1 MKKTLLFTLGLLAA
15 STTAWA
21 DVVDFLSTSGF
32 KAYKIQAR
40 RGPNAAGTGYDDNS
54 GKGFMLTNKD
64 SESDLKAY
72 ANWYHGKKFY
82 NETYSATN
90 LHHNFLLIKADYG
103 TFIYSLGKNA
113 YLATG
118 NDNSVSF
125 ATTPTTAT
133 INTSGNDATY
143 KYYITTSNNRQ
154 VNFNTWGGDTGVSGN
169 GTAKDEGSLFTF
181 VENTQYTVDEATI
194 TTIKEA
200 IETYTKEYYL
210 SEVEGIKSHLDE
222 VGYPTQADYET
233 LETAL
238 NTATTKDAAATA
250 LQNFY
255 NSVKYPEDGKAYYI
269 EGVNRGGTRTGYV
282 YFNGTQLKFATKLAT
297 TMPDEAIYYCH
308 KLGDRKYMFT
318 TKDGKYL
325 MYANDN
331 DGESK
336 GMEDAYDAN
345 KNTLTLQPMSYNA
358 SSPYNCNNDVL
369 TVNKNTVGLFLIRGK
384 RAYAK
389 KTEVANKDFY
399 LMAGFHSGN
408 FHAQESTSVYYTT
421 NEQTSAF
428 KFVEV
433 PQPQNN
439 AIKTTAVKLSDA
451 ADAETYNLA
460 TYSSPFATTL
470 PNDMKAY
477 TVKNENGT
485 YNLSRLNLTDQVLP
499 ANTGVI
505 LLAANE
511 ATTTT
516 FTPVPATTAPE
527 APTDNKLQAT
537 SGAAVTVDAATNAY
551 IFTAK
556 DDKVAFFGLLSSDPD
571 KRKINAFK
579 AYLTVGSNAAP
590 RLSLNFGDDNVTTG
604 INTITNGEQKADIIY
619 DLSGRRVMNVQR
631 AGVYIVNGQKRLIK

>member
-21 DVVDFLSTSGF
+21 DAVDFLSTSGF

-40 RGPNAAGTGYDDNS
+40 RGPNAAGTAYDDNS
-54 GKGFMLTNKD
+54 GKGFMLTNET

-72 ANWYHGKKFY
+72 ANWYQGKKFF
-82 NETYSATN
+82 NETYRANN

-118 NDNSVSF
+118 DDSSVSF

-154 VNFNTWGGDTGVSGN
+154 VNFNDYGRETGGSGY
-169 GTAKDEGSLFTF
+169 GTSKDAGSLFTF
-181 VENTQYTVDEATI
+181 VENTEYPVDEATI
-194 TTIKEA
+194 TTIKKA

-210 SEVEGIKSHLDE
+210 NDVEGIKSHLGE
-222 VGYPTQADYET
+222 VGYPTQADYDA
-233 LETAL
+233 LKTAL
-238 NTATTKDAAATA
+238 NTATTKDAATTA
-250 LQNFY
+250 WQNFY

-269 EGVNRGGTRTGYV
+269 EGVSRGGTRTGYV
-282 YFNGTQLKFATKLAT
+282 YYNGTQLKFATELAT
-297 TMPDEAIYYCH
+297 PMPDEAIYYCH

-325 MYANDN
+325 MYATDSN
-331 DGESK
+331 GERK

-358 SSPYNCNNDVL
+358 SSPYTCNNDVL

-384 RAYAK
+384 RAYNAQW
-389 KTEVANKDFY
+389 ANYDFY
-399 LMAGFHSGN
+399 LMAGFHSGD
-408 FHAQESTSVYYTT
+408 FHASGNTSVYYTT
-421 NEQTSAF
+421 NAQTSAF

-439 AIKTTAVKLSDA
+439 TITTRAVRLSDA

-505 LLAANE
+505 LASNE
-511 ATTTT
+511 ANT
-516 FTPVPATTAPE
+516 FIPVPATTAPE
-527 APTDNKLQAT
+527 APTDNQLQAT

-551 IFTAK
+551 IFTKNK
-556 DDKVAFFGLLSSDPD
+556 DNVAFFGLLSSDTS
-571 KRKINAFK
+571 KRKIEAFK

-631 AGVYIVNGQKRLIK
+631 AGIYIVNGQKRLIK

>member
-32 KAYKIQAR
+32 KVYKIQAR
-40 RGPNAAGTGYDDNS
+40 RGPNAAGTAYGDNS
-54 GKGFMLTNKD
+54 GKGFMLTNKN

-72 ANWYHGKKFY
+72 ANWYQGTTFF

-118 NDNSVSF
+118 DDSSVSF

-154 VNFNTWGGDTGVSGN
+154 VNFNTYGGDTGVSGQ
-169 GTAKDEGSLFTF
+169 GTAKDAGSLFTF

-200 IETYTKEYYL
+200 IKTYTKEYYL
-210 SEVEGIKSHLDE
+210 SDVEGIKSHLGE
-222 VGYPTQADYET
+222 VGYPTQADYDA

-238 NTATTKDAAATA
+238 KTATTKDAAATA

-269 EGVNRGGTRTGYV
+269 EGVSRGGTRTGYV
-282 YFNGTQLKFATKLAT
+282 YFNGTQLKFATELAT
-297 TMPDEAIYYCH
+297 PMPDEAIYYCH

-325 MYANDN
+325 MYATDSN
-331 DGESK
+331 GENK

-345 KNTLTLQPMSYNA
+345 KNTLTLQPMSYDATRN
-358 SSPYNCNNDVL
+358 SYTCNNDLL

-384 RAYAK
+384 RAYNTAW
-389 KTEVANKDFY
+389 ANYDFY

-408 FHAQESTSVYYTT
+408 FHASSNNTVYYTT

-428 KFVEV
+428 KFVEA
-433 PQPQNN
+433 PQNN
-439 AIKTTAVKLSDA
+439 AITTTAVKLSDA

-485 YNLSRLNLTDQVLP
+485 YYLSRLNLTDQVLP

-505 LLAANE
+505 LAANK
-511 ATTTT
+511 ATTTP

-527 APTDNKLQAT
+527 APTDNQLQAT
-537 SGAAVTVDAATNAY
+537 SGAAVTIDAATNAY

-556 DDKVAFFGLLSSDPD
+556 DKVAFFGLLSSETN
-571 KRKINAFK
+571 KRRIKAFK
-579 AYLTVGSNAAP
+579 AYLTVESNAAP

-631 AGVYIVNGQKRLIK
+631 AGIYIVNGQKRLIK

>member
-1 MKKTLLFTLGLLAA
+1 MKKILLFTLGLLAA

-40 RGPNAAGTGYDDNS
+40 RGPNAAGTAYSDNS
-54 GKGFMLTNKD
+54 GKGFMLTNKN

-72 ANWYHGKKFY
+72 ANWYQGTTFL
-82 NETYSATN
+82 NETYNTTN

-118 NDNSVSF
+118 DNSSISF

-133 INTSGNDATY
+133 INTWGNDATY
-143 KYYITTSNNRQ
+143 KYYITTSNGRQ
-154 VNFNTWGGDTGVSGN
+154 VNFNTWGGNTGVSGQ
-169 GTAKDEGSLFTF
+169 GTSKDEGSLFTF
-181 VENTQYTVDEATI
+181 VENTEYTVDEATI
-194 TTIKEA
+194 TTIKQA

-210 SEVEGIKSHLDE
+210 SDVEGIKSHLGE
-222 VGYPTQADYET
+222 VGYPSQADYDA
-233 LETAL
+233 LVTAL
-238 NTATTKDAAATA
+238 NTATTKEAATTA
-250 LQNFY
+250 WQNFY

-282 YFNGTQLKFATKLAT
+282 YYNGTQLKFATQLAT
-297 TMPDEAIYYCH
+297 PMPEEAIYYCH

-325 MYANDN
+325 MYAADT
-331 DGESK
+331 DSERK
-336 GMEDAYDAN
+336 GMEDTYDAN

-358 SSPYNCNNDVL
+358 SNSYTTNNDVL

-384 RAYAK
+384 RAYNSAWA
-389 KTEVANKDFY
+389 TYDFY
-399 LMAGFHSGN
+399 LMASFDTGKFHN
-408 FHAQESTSVYYTT
+408 QENTTVYYTA
-421 NEQTSAF
+421 NAQTSAF
-428 KFVEV
+428 KFVEA
-433 PQPQNN
+433 PQKNT
-439 AIKTTAVKLSDA
+439 ITTRAVKLSDA

-477 TVKNENGT
+477 TVKNENGN
-485 YNLSRLNLTDQVLP
+485 YYLSRLNLTDQVLP

-505 LLAANE
+505 LAANE
-511 ATTTT
+511 ANT

-527 APTDNKLQAT
+527 APTDNQLQAT

-551 IFTAK
+551 IFTKNK
-556 DDKVAFFGLLSSDPD
+556 DNVAFFGLLSSDTS
-571 KRKINAFK
+571 KRKIEAFK

-619 DLSGRRVMNVQR
+619 DLSGRRVMNIQR
-631 AGVYIVNGQKRLIK
+631 AGIYIVNGQKRLIK

>member
-21 DVVDFLSTSGF
+21 DAVDFLSPSGF

-54 GKGFMLTNKD
+54 GKGFMLTNENN
-64 SESDLKAY
+64 ESDLKAY
-72 ANWYHGKKFY
+72 ANWYRGKTFY
-82 NETYSATN
+82 NVTYNATN

-118 NDNSVSF
+118 DDSSVSF

-154 VNFNTWGGDTGVSGN
+154 VNFNDYGRETGVSGY
-169 GTAKDEGSLFTF
+169 GTSKDAGSLFTF
-181 VENTQYTVDEATI
+181 VENTEYTVDEATI
-194 TTIKEA
+194 TTIKKA

-210 SEVEGIKSHLDE
+210 NDVEGIKSHLGE
-222 VGYPTQADYET
+222 VGYPTQADYDA
-233 LETAL
+233 LKTAL
-238 NTATTKDAAATA
+238 NTATTKDAATTA
-250 LQNFY
+250 WQNFY

-282 YFNGTQLKFATKLAT
+282 YYNGTQLKFATELAT
-297 TMPDEAIYYCH
+297 PMPDEAIYYCH

-325 MYANDN
+325 MYATDSN
-331 DGESK
+331 GERK

-358 SSPYNCNNDVL
+358 SSPYTCNNDVL

-384 RAYAK
+384 RAYNAQW
-389 KTEVANKDFY
+389 ANYDFY
-399 LMAGFHSGN
+399 LMAGFHSGD
-408 FHAQESTSVYYTT
+408 FHASGNTSVYYTT
-421 NEQTSAF
+421 NAQTSAF

-439 AIKTTAVKLSDA
+439 TITTRAVRLSDA

-477 TVKNENGT
+477 TVKNENGN
-485 YNLSRLNLTDQVLP
+485 YYLSRLNLTDQVLP

-505 LLAANE
+505 LAANE
-511 ATTTT
+511 ANT

-527 APTDNKLQAT
+527 APTDNQLQAT

-556 DDKVAFFGLLSSDPD
+556 DNVAFFGLLSNNPNMRSI
-571 KRKINAFK
+571 KAFK

-619 DLSGRRVMNVQR
+619 DLSGRRVMNIQR
-631 AGVYIVNGQKRLIK
+631 AGIYIVNGQKRLIK

>member
-21 DVVDFLSTSGF
+21 DAVDFLSTSGF

-40 RGPNAAGTGYDDNS
+40 RGPNAAGTAYDDNS
-54 GKGFMLTNKD
+54 GKGFMLTNET

-72 ANWYHGKKFY
+72 ANWYQGKKFF
-82 NETYSATN
+82 NETYRANN

-118 NDNSVSF
+118 DDSSVSF

-154 VNFNTWGGDTGVSGN
+154 VNFNDYGRETGVSGY
-169 GTAKDEGSLFTF
+169 GTSKDAGSLFTF
-181 VENTQYTVDEATI
+181 VENTEYTVDEATI
-194 TTIKEA
+194 TTIKKA

-210 SEVEGIKSHLDE
+210 NDVEGIKSHLGE
-222 VGYPTQADYET
+222 VGYPTQADYDA
-233 LETAL
+233 LKTAL
-238 NTATTKDAAATA
+238 NTATTKDAATTA
-250 LQNFY
+250 WQNFY

-269 EGVNRGGTRTGYV
+269 EGVSRGGTRTGYV
-282 YFNGTQLKFATKLAT
+282 YYNGTQLKFATELAT
-297 TMPDEAIYYCH
+297 PMPDEAIYYCH

-325 MYANDN
+325 MYATDSN
-331 DGESK
+331 GERK

-358 SSPYNCNNDVL
+358 SSPYTCNNDVL

-384 RAYAK
+384 RAYNAQW
-389 KTEVANKDFY
+389 ANYDFY
-399 LMAGFHSGN
+399 LMAGFHSGD
-408 FHAQESTSVYYTT
+408 FHASGNTSVYYTT
-421 NEQTSAF
+421 NAQTSAF

-439 AIKTTAVKLSDA
+439 TITTRAVRLSDA

-505 LLAANE
+505 LASNE
-511 ATTTT
+511 ANT
-516 FTPVPATTAPE
+516 FIPVPATTAPE
-527 APTDNKLQAT
+527 APTDNQLQAT

-556 DDKVAFFGLLSSDPD
+556 DNVAFFGLLSNNPS
-571 KRKINAFK
+571 KRKIEAFK

-619 DLSGRRVMNVQR
+619 DLSGRRVTNVQH
-631 AGVYIVNGQKRLIK
+631 AGIYIVNGQKRLIK

>member
-21 DVVDFLSTSGF
+21 DAVDFLSTSGF

-40 RGPNAAGTGYDDNS
+40 RSPNTAAGTGFDESS
-54 GKGFMLTNKD
+54 GKGFMLTNEN

-72 ANWYHGKKFY
+72 ANWYRGKTFY
-82 NETYSATN
+82 NVTYNATN

-118 NDNSVSF
+118 DNNSVSF

-169 GTAKDEGSLFTF
+169 GTDKDAGSLFTF
-181 VENTQYTVDEATI
+181 VENTEYTVDEATI
-194 TTIKEA
+194 TTIKKA

-210 SEVEGIKSHLDE
+210 NDVEGIKSHLGE
-222 VGYPTQADYET
+222 VGYPTQADYDA

-238 NTATTKDAAATA
+238 KTATTKDAAATA

-282 YFNGTQLKFATKLAT
+282 YFNGTQLKFAPQLAT
-297 TMPDEAIYYCH
+297 PMPDEAIYYCH

-325 MYANDN
+325 MYATDSN
-331 DGESK
+331 GESK

-358 SSPYNCNNDVL
+358 NSPYNCNNDVL

-384 RAYAK
+384 RAYN
-389 KTEVANKDFY
+389 TRWANYDFY
-399 LMAGFHSGN
+399 LMASFSSGN
-408 FHAQESTSVYYTT
+408 FHAQENTTVYYTT
-421 NEQTSAF
+421 DAQTSAF
-428 KFVEV
+428 KFVEA
-433 PQPQNN
+433 PQNN
-439 AIKTTAVKLSDA
+439 AITTTAVKLSDA

-485 YNLSRLNLTDQVLP
+485 YYLSRLNLTDQVLP

-505 LLAANE
+505 LAANK
-511 ATTTT
+511 ATTTP

-527 APTDNKLQAT
+527 APTDNQLQAT

-556 DDKVAFFGLLSSDPD
+556 DNVAFFGLLSSETN
-571 KRKINAFK
+571 KRRIKAFK

>member
-1 MKKTLLFTLGLLAA
+1 MKKILLFTLGLLAA

-54 GKGFMLTNKD
+54 GKGFMLTNENN
-64 SESDLKAY
+64 ESDLKAY
-72 ANWYHGKKFY
+72 ANWYRGKTFY
-82 NETYSATN
+82 NVTYNATN

-118 NDNSVSF
+118 DDSSVSF

-154 VNFNTWGGDTGVSGN
+154 VNFNTYGGDTGVSGQ
-169 GTAKDEGSLFTF
+169 GTAKDAGSLFTF

-200 IETYTKEYYL
+200 IKTYTKEYYL
-210 SEVEGIKSHLDE
+210 SDVEGIKSHLGE
-222 VGYPTQADYET
+222 VGYPTQADYDA

-238 NTATTKDAAATA
+238 KTATTKDAAATA

-269 EGVNRGGTRTGYV
+269 EGVSRGGTRTGYV
-282 YFNGTQLKFATKLAT
+282 YFNGTQLKFATELAT
-297 TMPDEAIYYCH
+297 PMPDEAIYYCH

-325 MYANDN
+325 MYATDSN
-331 DGESK
+331 GERK

-358 SSPYNCNNDVL
+358 TSNSYDCNNDVL

-384 RAYAK
+384 RAYN
-389 KTEVANKDFY
+389 TRWANYDFY
-399 LMAGFHSGN
+399 LMASFGTGKFHSSYN
-408 FHAQESTSVYYTT
+408 TTVYYTT
-421 NEQTSAF
+421 AAQTSAF
-428 KFVEV
+428 KFVEA
-433 PQPQNN
+433 PQNN
-439 AIKTTAVKLSDA
+439 TITTKAVRLSDA
-451 ADAETYNLA
+451 TDAETYNLA

-505 LLAANE
+505 LATNAAN
-511 ATTTT
+511 T

-527 APTDNKLQAT
+527 APTDNQLQAT

-551 IFTAK
+551 IFTKNK
-556 DDKVAFFGLLSSDPD
+556 DNVAFFGLLSSDTS
-571 KRKINAFK
+571 KRKIKAFK
-579 AYLTVGSNAAP
+579 AYLTVESNAAP

-631 AGVYIVNGQKRLIK
+631 AGIYIVNGQKRLIK

>member
-21 DVVDFLSTSGF
+21 DAVDFLSPSGF

-40 RGPNAAGTGYDDNS
+40 RGPNAAGTAYDNNS
-54 GKGFMLTNKD
+54 GKGFMLTNEN

-72 ANWYHGKKFY
+72 ANWYQGTTFF
-82 NETYSATN
+82 NETYKATN

-118 NDNSVSF
+118 EDHSVSF

-154 VNFNTWGGDTGVSGN
+154 VNFNDYGGSTGVSGF
-169 GTAKDEGSLFTF
+169 GTSKDNGSLFTF
-181 VENTQYTVDEATI
+181 VENTEYTVDEATI
-194 TTIKEA
+194 TTIKKA

-210 SEVEGIKSHLDE
+210 NDVEGIKSHLGE
-222 VGYPTQADYET
+222 VGYPTQADYDA
-233 LETAL
+233 LKTAL
-238 NTATTKDAAATA
+238 NTATTKDAATTA
-250 LQNFY
+250 WQNFY

-269 EGVNRGGTRTGYV
+269 EGVSRGGTRTGYV
-282 YFNGTQLKFATKLAT
+282 YYNGTQLKFATELAT
-297 TMPDEAIYYCH
+297 PMPDEAIYYCH

-325 MYANDN
+325 MYATDSN
-331 DGESK
+331 GERK

-358 SSPYNCNNDVL
+358 TRNSYDCNNDVL
-369 TVNKNTVGLFLIRGK
+369 IVNKNTVGLFLIRGK
-384 RAYAK
+384 RAYNAQW
-389 KTEVANKDFY
+389 ANYDFY
-399 LMAGFHSGN
+399 LMAGFHSGD
-408 FHAQESTSVYYTT
+408 FHASGNTSVYYTT
-421 NEQTSAF
+421 NAQTSAF

-485 YNLSRLNLTDQVLP
+485 YKLSRLNLTDQVLP

-505 LLAANE
+505 LASNE
-511 ATTTT
+511 ANT
-516 FTPVPATTAPE
+516 FIPVPATTAPE
-527 APTDNKLQAT
+527 APTDNQLQAT

-551 IFTAK
+551 IFTKNK
-556 DDKVAFFGLLSSDPD
+556 DNVAFFGLLSSNTSL
-571 KRKINAFK
+571 RKIEAFK
-579 AYLTVGSNAAP
+579 AYLTVESNAAP

-604 INTITNGEQKADIIY
+604 INTITNEEQKADIIY
-619 DLSGRRVMNVQR
+619 DLSGRRVTNVQR
-631 AGVYIVNGQKRLIK
+631 AGIYIVNGQKRLIK

>member
-1 MKKTLLFTLGLLAA
+1 MKKILLFTLGLLAA

-40 RGPNAAGTGYDDNS
+40 RGPNAAGTAYDNDS
-54 GKGFMLTNKD
+54 GKGFMLTNEE

-72 ANWYHGKKFY
+72 ANWYQGTKFFNKAY
-82 NETYSATN
+82 DKTN
-90 LHHNFLLIKADYG
+90 PHHNFLLIKADYG

-118 NDNSVSF
+118 EDHSVSF

-154 VNFNTWGGDTGVSGN
+154 VNFNDYGESTGTGVSGF
-169 GTAKDEGSLFTF
+169 GTSKDNGSLFTF
-181 VENTQYTVDEATI
+181 VENTQTVDEATI
-194 TTIKEA
+194 NTIKEA
-200 IETYTKEYYL
+200 IKTYTKEYYL
-210 SEVEGIKSHLDE
+210 SDVEGIKSHLGE
-222 VGYPTQADYET
+222 VGYPTQAAYDA

-282 YFNGTQLKFATKLAT
+282 YYNGTQLKFAKQLAT
-297 TMPDEAIYYCH
+297 PMPDEAIYYCH

-325 MYANDN
+325 MYATDSN
-331 DGESK
+331 GENK

-345 KNTLTLQPMSYNA
+345 KNTLTLQPMSYDATRN
-358 SSPYNCNNDVL
+358 SYTCNNDLL

-384 RAYAK
+384 RAYNSNW
-389 KTEVANKDFY
+389 ANYDFY
-399 LMAGFHSGN
+399 LMAGFHSGD
-408 FHAQESTSVYYTT
+408 FHASSSTSVYYTT
-421 NEQTSAF
+421 DAQTSAF

-439 AIKTTAVKLSDA
+439 AITTTAVKLSDA

-485 YNLSRLNLTDQVLP
+485 YYLSRLNLTDQVLP

-505 LLAANE
+505 LAANE
-511 ATTTT
+511 ANT

-527 APTDNKLQAT
+527 APTDNQLQAT

-551 IFTAK
+551 IFTKNK
-556 DDKVAFFGLLSSDPD
+556 DNVAFFGLLSSDTS
-571 KRKINAFK
+571 KRSIKAFK
-579 AYLTVGSNAAP
+579 AYLTVESNAAP

>member
-21 DVVDFLSTSGF
+21 DAVDFLSTSGF

-40 RGPNAAGTGYDDNS
+40 RGPNAAGTAYDDNS
-54 GKGFMLTNKD
+54 GKGFMLTNER

-72 ANWYHGKKFY
+72 ANWYQGTTFF

-118 NDNSVSF
+118 EDHSVSF
-125 ATTPTTAT
+125 ATTPTTTT
-133 INTSGNDATY
+133 INTSGNNATY

-154 VNFNTWGGDTGVSGN
+154 VNFNDYGESTGTGVSGF
-169 GTAKDEGSLFTF
+169 GTSKDNGSLFTF
-181 VENTQYTVDEATI
+181 VENTEYTVDEATI

-200 IETYTKEYYL
+200 IKTYTKEYYL
-210 SEVEGIKSHLDE
+210 NDANSIKNHLGE
-222 VGYPTQADYET
+222 VGYPTQAAYD
-233 LETAL
+233 AL
-238 NTATTKDAAATA
+238 DKALKTATTKDAAATA

-269 EGVNRGGTRTGYV
+269 EGVSRGGTRTGYV
-282 YFNGTQLKFATKLAT
+282 YFNGTQLKFATELAT
-297 TMPDEAIYYCH
+297 PMPDEAIYYCH

-325 MYANDN
+325 MYATDSN
-331 DGESK
+331 GENK

-345 KNTLTLQPMSYNA
+345 KNTLTLQPMFYDATRNSYT
-358 SSPYNCNNDVL
+358 CNNDLL

-384 RAYAK
+384 RAYNSNW
-389 KTEVANKDFY
+389 ANYDFY

-408 FHAQESTSVYYTT
+408 FHASSNNTVYYTT

-428 KFVEV
+428 KFVEA
-433 PQPQNN
+433 PQNN
-439 AIKTTAVKLSDA
+439 AITTTAVKLSDA

-470 PNDMKAY
+470 PSDMKAY

-485 YNLSRLNLTDQVLP
+485 YYLSRLNLTDQVLP

-505 LLAANE
+505 LAANK
-511 ATTTT
+511 ATTTP

-527 APTDNKLQAT
+527 APTDNQLQAT

-556 DDKVAFFGLLSSDPD
+556 DNVAFFGLLSNNPSM
-571 KRKINAFK
+571 RRINAFK
-579 AYLTVGSNAAP
+579 AYLIVGSNAAP

-619 DLSGRRVMNVQR
+619 DLSGRRVTNVQR

>member
-21 DVVDFLSTSGF
+21 DAVDFLSPSGF

-54 GKGFMLTNKD
+54 GKGFMLTNENN
-64 SESDLKAY
+64 ESDLKAY
-72 ANWYHGKKFY
+72 ANWYRGKTFY
-82 NETYSATN
+82 NVTYNATN

-118 NDNSVSF
+118 DDSSVSF

-154 VNFNTWGGDTGVSGN
+154 VNFNDYGRETGVSGY
-169 GTAKDEGSLFTF
+169 GTSKDAGSLFTF
-181 VENTQYTVDEATI
+181 VENTEYTVDEATI
-194 TTIKEA
+194 TTIKKA

-210 SEVEGIKSHLDE
+210 NDVEGIKSHLGE
-222 VGYPTQADYET
+222 VGYPTQADYDA
-233 LETAL
+233 LKTAL
-238 NTATTKDAAATA
+238 NTATTKDAATTA
-250 LQNFY
+250 WQNFY

-282 YFNGTQLKFATKLAT
+282 YYNGTQLKFATELAT
-297 TMPDEAIYYCH
+297 PMPDEAIYYCH

-325 MYANDN
+325 MYATDSN
-331 DGESK
+331 GERK

-358 SSPYNCNNDVL
+358 SSPYTCNNDVL

-384 RAYAK
+384 RAYNAQW
-389 KTEVANKDFY
+389 ANYDFY
-399 LMAGFHSGN
+399 LMAGFHSGD
-408 FHAQESTSVYYTT
+408 FHASGNTSVYYTT
-421 NEQTSAF
+421 NAQTSAF

-439 AIKTTAVKLSDA
+439 TITTRAVRLSDA

-477 TVKNENGT
+477 TVKNENGN
-485 YNLSRLNLTDQVLP
+485 YYLSRLNLTDQVLP

-505 LLAANE
+505 LAANE
-511 ATTTT
+511 ANT

-527 APTDNKLQAT
+527 APTDNQLQAT

-551 IFTAK
+551 IFTKNK
-556 DDKVAFFGLLSSDPD
+556 DNVAFFGLLSSDTS
-571 KRKINAFK
+571 KRKIEAFK

-619 DLSGRRVMNVQR
+619 DLSGRRVMNIQR
-631 AGVYIVNGQKRLIK
+631 AGIYIVNGQKRLIK

>member
-1 MKKTLLFTLGLLAA
+1 MKKILLFTLGLLAA

-40 RGPNAAGTGYDDNS
+40 RGPNAAGTAYDDNS
-54 GKGFMLTNKD
+54 GKGFMLTNET

-72 ANWYHGKKFY
+72 ANWYQGKKFF
-82 NETYSATN
+82 NETYRANN

-118 NDNSVSF
+118 DDSSVSF

-154 VNFNTWGGDTGVSGN
+154 VNFNDYGRETGVSGY
-169 GTAKDEGSLFTF
+169 GTSKDAGSLFTF
-181 VENTQYTVDEATI
+181 VENTEYTVDEATI
-194 TTIKEA
+194 TTIKKA

-210 SEVEGIKSHLDE
+210 NDVEGIKSHLGE
-222 VGYPTQADYET
+222 VGYPTQADYDA
-233 LETAL
+233 LKTAL
-238 NTATTKDAAATA
+238 NTATTKDAATTA
-250 LQNFY
+250 WQNFY

-269 EGVNRGGTRTGYV
+269 EGVSRGGTRTGYV
-282 YFNGTQLKFATKLAT
+282 YYNGTQLKFATELAT
-297 TMPDEAIYYCH
+297 PMPDEAIYYCH
-308 KLGDRKYMFT
+308 KLGDRKYIFT

-325 MYANDN
+325 MYATDSN
-331 DGESK
+331 GERK

-358 SSPYNCNNDVL
+358 SSPYTCNNDVL

-384 RAYAK
+384 RAYNAQW
-389 KTEVANKDFY
+389 ANYDFY
-399 LMAGFHSGN
+399 LMAGFHSGD
-408 FHAQESTSVYYTT
+408 FHASGNTSVYYTT
-421 NEQTSAF
+421 NAQTSAF

-439 AIKTTAVKLSDA
+439 TITTRAVRLSDA

-505 LLAANE
+505 LASNE
-511 ATTTT
+511 ANT
-516 FTPVPATTAPE
+516 FIPVPATTAPE
-527 APTDNKLQAT
+527 APTDNQLQAT

-556 DDKVAFFGLLSSDPD
+556 DNVAFFGLLSNNPNMRSI
-571 KRKINAFK
+571 KAFK

-619 DLSGRRVMNVQR
+619 DLSGRRVTNVQH
-631 AGVYIVNGQKRLIK
+631 AGIYIVNGQKRLIK

>member
-1 MKKTLLFTLGLLAA
+1 MKKILLFTLGLLAA

-32 KAYKIQAR
+32 KVYKIQAR
-40 RGPNAAGTGYDDNS
+40 RGPNAAGTAYDDNS
-54 GKGFMLTNKD
+54 GKGFMLTNKN

-72 ANWYHGKKFY
+72 ANWYQGTTFF

-118 NDNSVSF
+118 DDSSVSF

-154 VNFNTWGGDTGVSGN
+154 VNFNTYGGSTGVSGF
-169 GTAKDEGSLFTF
+169 GTSKDNGSLFTF
-181 VENTQYTVDEATI
+181 VENTEYTVDEATI
-194 TTIKEA
+194 TTIKQA

-210 SEVEGIKSHLDE
+210 SDVEGIKGHLGE
-222 VGYPTQADYET
+222 VGYPTQADYDA

-238 NTATTKDAAATA
+238 STATTKDAAATA

-282 YFNGTQLKFATKLAT
+282 YFNGTQLKFATELAT
-297 TMPDEAIYYCH
+297 PMPDEAIYYCH

-325 MYANDN
+325 MYATDS

-358 SSPYNCNNDVL
+358 TSNSYNCDNDVL

-384 RAYAK
+384 RAYNARW
-389 KTEVANKDFY
+389 ANYDFY

-408 FHAQESTSVYYTT
+408 FHASSNNTVFYTT
-421 NEQTSAF
+421 DAQTSAF
-428 KFVEV
+428 KFVEA
-433 PQPQNN
+433 PQNN
-439 AIKTTAVKLSDA
+439 AITTTAVKLSDA

-485 YNLSRLNLTDQVLP
+485 YYLSRLNLTDQVLP

-505 LLAANE
+505 LAANK
-511 ATTTT
+511 ATTTP

-527 APTDNKLQAT
+527 APTDNQLQAT
-537 SGAAVTVDAATNAY
+537 SGAAVTIDPATNAY

-556 DDKVAFFGLLSSDPD
+556 DNVAFFGLLSNNPNMRSI
-571 KRKINAFK
+571 KAFK

-631 AGVYIVNGQKRLIK
+631 AGIYIVNGQKRLIK

>member
-21 DVVDFLSTSGF
+21 DAVDFLSPSGF

-54 GKGFMLTNKD
+54 GKGFMLTNENN
-64 SESDLKAY
+64 ESDLKAY
-72 ANWYHGKKFY
+72 ANWYQGTTFF
-82 NETYSATN
+82 NETYKATN

-118 NDNSVSF
+118 DDSSVSF

-154 VNFNTWGGDTGVSGN
+154 VNFNDYGRKTGVSGY
-169 GTAKDEGSLFTF
+169 GTSKDAGSLFTF
-181 VENTQYTVDEATI
+181 VENTEYTVDEATI
-194 TTIKEA
+194 TTIKKA

-210 SEVEGIKSHLDE
+210 NDVEGIKSHLGE
-222 VGYPTQADYET
+222 VGYPTQADYDA
-233 LETAL
+233 LKTAL
-238 NTATTKDAAATA
+238 NTATTKDAATTA
-250 LQNFY
+250 WQNFY

-269 EGVNRGGTRTGYV
+269 EGVSRGGTRTGYV
-282 YFNGTQLKFATKLAT
+282 YYNGTQLKFATELAT
-297 TMPDEAIYYCH
+297 PMPDEAIYYCH

-325 MYANDN
+325 MYATDSN
-331 DGESK
+331 GERK

-358 SSPYNCNNDVL
+358 SSPYTCNNDVL

-384 RAYAK
+384 RAYNAQW
-389 KTEVANKDFY
+389 ANYDFY
-399 LMAGFHSGN
+399 LMAGFHSGD
-408 FHAQESTSVYYTT
+408 FHASGNTSVYYTT
-421 NEQTSAF
+421 NAQTSAF

-439 AIKTTAVKLSDA
+439 TITTRAVRLSDA

-505 LLAANE
+505 LASNE
-511 ATTTT
+511 ANT
-516 FTPVPATTAPE
+516 FIPVPATTAPE
-527 APTDNKLQAT
+527 APTDNQLQAT

-551 IFTAK
+551 IFTKNK
-556 DDKVAFFGLLSSDPD
+556 DNVAFFGLLSSDTS
-571 KRKINAFK
+571 KRKIEAFK

-619 DLSGRRVMNVQR
+619 DLSGRRVMNIQR
-631 AGVYIVNGQKRLIK
+631 AGIYIVNGQKRLIK

>member
-21 DVVDFLSTSGF
+21 DVVDYLSTDGF

-40 RGPNAAGTGYDDNS
+40 RGPNAAGTGYDENS
-54 GKGFMLTNKD
+54 EKGFMLTNEN

-72 ANWYHGKKFY
+72 ANWYHGKTFY

-118 NDNSVSF
+118 DNSSVSF

-210 SEVEGIKSHLDE
+210 SDVEGIKSHLGE
-222 VGYPTQADYET
+222 VGYPTQADYDA

-238 NTATTKDAAATA
+238 KTATTKDAAATA

-269 EGVNRGGTRTGYV
+269 EGVSRGGTRTGYV
-282 YFNGTQLKFATKLAT
+282 YFNGTQLKFATELAT
-297 TMPDEAIYYCH
+297 PMPDEAIYYCH

-325 MYANDN
+325 MYATDS

-358 SSPYNCNNDVL
+358 SNSYTCNNDVL

-384 RAYAK
+384 RAYN
-389 KTEVANKDFY
+389 TNWANYDFY

-408 FHAQESTSVYYTT
+408 FHASGNASVYYTT

-428 KFVEV
+428 KFVEA
-433 PQPQNN
+433 PQNN
-439 AIKTTAVKLSDA
+439 AITTTAVKLSDA

-485 YNLSRLNLTDQVLP
+485 YYLSRLNLTDQVLP

-505 LLAANE
+505 LAANK
-511 ATTTT
+511 ATTTP

-527 APTDNKLQAT
+527 APTDNQLQAT
-537 SGAAVTVDAATNAY
+537 SGAAVTVDPATNAY

-556 DDKVAFFGLLSSDPD
+556 DNIAFFGLLSSSNRSI
-571 KRKINAFK
+571 KAFK
-579 AYLTVGSNAAP
+579 AYLTVESNAAP

>member
-21 DVVDFLSTSGF
+21 DAVDFLSTSGF

-40 RGPNAAGTGYDDNS
+40 RGPNAAGTNYDDNS
-54 GKGFMLTNKD
+54 GKGFMLTNGT

-82 NETYSATN
+82 NETYSADN

-118 NDNSVSF
+118 DDSSVSF

-154 VNFNTWGGDTGVSGN
+154 VNFNTYGEDTGVSGQ
-169 GTAKDEGSLFTF
+169 GTAKDAGSLFTF
-181 VENTQYTVDEATI
+181 VENTEYTVDEATI
-194 TTIKEA
+194 TTIKQA
-200 IETYTKEYYL
+200 IEKYTKEYYL
-210 SEVEGIKSHLDE
+210 NDVEGIKSHLGE
-222 VGYPTQADYET
+222 VGYPTQAAYDA

-238 NTATTKDAAATA
+238 NTATTKDAATTA
-250 LQNFY
+250 WQNFY

-282 YFNGTQLKFATKLAT
+282 YYNGTQLKFDTELAT
-297 TMPDEAIYYCH
+297 PMPEEAIYYCH

-325 MYANDN
+325 MYATDSQ
-331 DGESK
+331 GERK

-358 SSPYNCNNDVL
+358 NSPYNCNNDVL

-384 RAYAK
+384 RAY
-389 KTEVANKDFY
+389 NSMWSNYDFY
-399 LMAGFHSGN
+399 LMAGFHSGD
-408 FHAQESTSVYYTT
+408 FHASSSTSVYYTT

-428 KFVEV
+428 KFVEAR
-433 PQPQNN
+433 QDNE
-439 AIKTTAVKLSDA
+439 ITTKAVRLSDA

-485 YNLSRLNLTDQVLP
+485 YKLSRLNLTDQVLP

-505 LLAANE
+505 LAANKDD
-511 ATTTT
+511 T
-516 FTPVPATTAPE
+516 FIPVPATTAPE
-527 APTDNKLQAT
+527 APTDNQLQAT
-537 SGAAVTVDAATNAY
+537 SGAAVTIDAATNAY
-551 IFTAK
+551 IFTTK
-556 DDKVAFFGLLSSDPD
+556 DDNNVAFFGLLSSNTSL
-571 KRKINAFK
+571 RKIKAFK

-619 DLSGRRVMNVQR
+619 DLSGRRIMNVQR

>member
-21 DVVDFLSTSGF
+21 DVVDFLSPTSGI

-72 ANWYHGKKFY
+72 ANWYHGKTFY

-118 NDNSVSF
+118 DNSSVSF

-154 VNFNTWGGDTGVSGN
+154 VNFNDWGGDTGVSGT
-169 GTAKDEGSLFTF
+169 GTAKDAGSLFTF

-194 TTIKEA
+194 TTIKKA

-210 SEVEGIKSHLDE
+210 SEVESIKSHLDE
-222 VGYPTQADYET
+222 VGYPTQADYDA

-238 NTATTKDAAATA
+238 KTATTKDAAATA

-269 EGVNRGGTRTGYV
+269 EGVSRGGTRTGYV
-282 YFNGTQLKFATKLAT
+282 YFNGTQLKFATELAT
-297 TMPDEAIYYCH
+297 PMPDEAIYYCH

-325 MYANDN
+325 MYATDS

-358 SSPYNCNNDVL
+358 SNSYTCNNDVL

-384 RAYAK
+384 RAYN
-389 KTEVANKDFY
+389 TNWANYDFY

-408 FHAQESTSVYYTT
+408 FHASGNASVYYTT

-428 KFVEV
+428 KFVEA
-433 PQPQNN
+433 PQNN
-439 AIKTTAVKLSDA
+439 AITTTAVKLSDA

-485 YNLSRLNLTDQVLP
+485 YYLSRLNLTDQVLP

-505 LLAANE
+505 LAANK
-511 ATTTT
+511 ATTTP

-527 APTDNKLQAT
+527 APTDNQLQAT
-537 SGAAVTVDAATNAY
+537 NGAAVTIDAATNAY

-556 DDKVAFFGLLSSDPD
+556 DNVAFFGLLSSNTN
-571 KRKINAFK
+571 KRRIKAFK

>member
-1 MKKTLLFTLGLLAA
+1 MKKILLFTLGLLAA

-54 GKGFMLTNKD
+54 GKGFMLTNKNN
-64 SESDLKAY
+64 ETDLKAY

-82 NETYSATN
+82 NETYSADN

-118 NDNSVSF
+118 DDSSVSF

-154 VNFNTWGGDTGVSGN
+154 VNFNDYGRETGVSGY
-169 GTAKDEGSLFTF
+169 GTSKDAGSLFTF
-181 VENTQYTVDEATI
+181 VKNTEYTVDEATI
-194 TTIKEA
+194 NTIKEA
-200 IETYTKEYYL
+200 IKTYTKEYYL
-210 SEVEGIKSHLDE
+210 SDANSIKSHLGE
-222 VGYPTQADYET
+222 VGYPTQAAYDA

-282 YFNGTQLKFATKLAT
+282 YYNGTQLKFATELAT
-297 TMPDEAIYYCH
+297 SMPDEAIYYCH

-325 MYANDN
+325 MYATDSN
-331 DGESK
+331 GESK

-369 TVNKNTVGLFLIRGK
+369 IVNKNTVGLFLIRGK
-384 RAYAK
+384 RAYNARW
-389 KTEVANKDFY
+389 ANYDFY
-399 LMAGFHSGN
+399 LMASFSSGN
-408 FHAQESTSVYYTT
+408 FHAQENTTVYYTT
-421 NEQTSAF
+421 DAQTSAF

-485 YNLSRLNLTDQVLP
+485 YKLSRLNLTDQVLP

-505 LLAANE
+505 LASNE
-511 ATTTT
+511 ANT
-516 FTPVPATTAPE
+516 FIPVPATTAPE
-527 APTDNKLQAT
+527 SPTDNQLQAT

-551 IFTAK
+551 IFTKNK
-556 DDKVAFFGLLSSDPD
+556 DNVAFFGLLSSDTSMRNI
-571 KRKINAFK
+571 KAFK

-619 DLSGRRVMNVQR
+619 DLSGRRVMNIQR
-631 AGVYIVNGQKRLIK
+631 AGIYIVNGQKRLIK

>member
-1 MKKTLLFTLGLLAA
+1 MKKILLFTLGLLAA

-40 RGPNAAGTGYDDNS
+40 RGPNAAGTAYDDNS
-54 GKGFMLTNKD
+54 GKGFMLTNET

-72 ANWYHGKKFY
+72 ANWYQGKKFF
-82 NETYSATN
+82 NETYRANN

-118 NDNSVSF
+118 DDSSVSF

-154 VNFNTWGGDTGVSGN
+154 VNFNTYGGSTGVSGF
-169 GTAKDEGSLFTF
+169 GTSKDNGSLFTF
-181 VENTQYTVDEATI
+181 VENTEYTVDEATI
-194 TTIKEA
+194 TTIKQA

-210 SEVEGIKSHLDE
+210 SDVEGIKSHLGE
-222 VGYPTQADYET
+222 VGYPTQADYDA

-238 NTATTKDAAATA
+238 KTATTKDAAATA

-282 YFNGTQLKFATKLAT
+282 YYNGTQLKFATQLAT
-297 TMPDEAIYYCH
+297 PMPEEAIYYCH

-325 MYANDN
+325 MYAADT
-331 DGESK
+331 DSERK
-336 GMEDAYDAN
+336 GMEDTYDAN

-358 SSPYNCNNDVL
+358 SNSYTTNNDVL

-384 RAYAK
+384 RAYNSAWA
-389 KTEVANKDFY
+389 TYDFY
-399 LMAGFHSGN
+399 LMASFDTGKFHN
-408 FHAQESTSVYYTT
+408 QENTTVYYTA
-421 NEQTSAF
+421 NAQTSAF
-428 KFVEV
+428 KFVEA
-433 PQPQNN
+433 PQKNT
-439 AIKTTAVKLSDA
+439 ITTRAVRLSDA

-477 TVKNENGT
+477 TVKNENGN
-485 YNLSRLNLTDQVLP
+485 YYLSRLNLTDQVLP

-505 LLAANE
+505 LAANE
-511 ATTTT
+511 ANT

-527 APTDNKLQAT
+527 APTDNQLQAT
-537 SGAAVTVDAATNAY
+537 SGAAVMVDAATNAY
-551 IFTAK
+551 IFTKNK
-556 DDKVAFFGLLSSDPD
+556 DNVAFFGLLSSDTS
-571 KRKINAFK
+571 KRKIEAFK

-619 DLSGRRVMNVQR
+619 DLSGRRVMNIQR
-631 AGVYIVNGQKRLIK
+631 AGIYIVNGQKRLIK

>member
-21 DVVDFLSTSGF
+21 DAVDFLSPSGFKGF

-40 RGPNAAGTGYDDNS
+40 RGPNAAGTAYADDS
-54 GKGFMLTNKD
+54 GKGFMLTNEE

-72 ANWYHGKKFY
+72 ANWYQGTKFFNKAY
-82 NETYSATN
+82 DKTN
-90 LHHNFLLIKADYG
+90 PHHNFLLIKADYG
-103 TFIYSLGKNA
+103 TFVYSLGKKA

-118 NDNSVSF
+118 DNTSISF

-133 INTSGNDATY
+133 INTWGNDATY

-154 VNFNTWGGDTGVSGN
+154 VNFNTYGEDRGVSGY
-169 GTAKDEGSLFTF
+169 GTAKDAGSLFTF
-181 VENTQYTVDEATI
+181 VENTQYTVDETTI
-194 TTIKEA
+194 TTIKKA

-210 SEVEGIKSHLDE
+210 NDVEGIKSHLGE
-222 VGYPTQADYET
+222 VGYPTQADYDA

-282 YFNGTQLKFATKLAT
+282 YFNGTQLKFATELAT

-325 MYANDN
+325 MFAADEND
-331 DGESK
+331 ERK

-358 SSPYNCNNDVL
+358 SNSYTCNNDVL

-384 RAYAK
+384 RAYN
-389 KTEVANKDFY
+389 TVWANYDFY
-399 LMAGFHSGN
+399 LMASFGTGKFHSSGN
-408 FHAQESTSVYYTT
+408 TSVYYTT
-421 NEQTSAF
+421 DAQTSAF
-428 KFVEV
+428 KFVEAH
-433 PQPQNN
+433 QNN

-485 YNLSRLNLTDQVLP
+485 YKLSRLNLTDQVLP

-505 LLAANE
+505 LAANE
-511 ATTTT
+511 ANT
-516 FTPVPATTAPE
+516 FIPVPATTAPE
-527 APTDNKLQAT
+527 APTDNQLQAT
-537 SGAAVTVDAATNAY
+537 SGAAVTIDAATNAY

-556 DDKVAFFGLLSSDPD
+556 DKVAFFGLLSSETN
-571 KRKINAFK
+571 KRRIKAFK
-579 AYLTVGSNAAP
+579 AYLTVESNAAP

-619 DLSGRRVMNVQR
+619 DLSGRRVMNIQR
-631 AGVYIVNGQKRLIK
+631 AGIYIVNGQKRLIK

>member
-1 MKKTLLFTLGLLAA
+1 MKKILLFTLGLLAA

-40 RGPNAAGTGYDDNS
+40 RGPNAAGTAYDDNS
-54 GKGFMLTNKD
+54 GKGFMLTNET

-72 ANWYHGKKFY
+72 ANWYQGKKFF
-82 NETYSATN
+82 NETYRANN

-118 NDNSVSF
+118 DDSSVSF

-133 INTSGNDATY
+133 INTWGNDATY
-143 KYYITTSNNRQ
+143 KYYITTSNGRQ
-154 VNFNTWGGDTGVSGN
+154 VNFNTWGGNTGVSGQ
-169 GTAKDEGSLFTF
+169 GTSKDEGSLFTF
-181 VENTQYTVDEATI
+181 VENTEYTVDEATI
-194 TTIKEA
+194 TTIKQA

-210 SEVEGIKSHLDE
+210 SDVEGIKSHLGE
-222 VGYPTQADYET
+222 VGYPSQADYDA
-233 LETAL
+233 LVTAL
-238 NTATTKDAAATA
+238 NTATTKEAATTA
-250 LQNFY
+250 WQNFY

-282 YFNGTQLKFATKLAT
+282 YYNGTQLKFATQLAT
-297 TMPDEAIYYCH
+297 PMPEEAIYYCH

-325 MYANDN
+325 MYAADT
-331 DGESK
+331 DSERK
-336 GMEDAYDAN
+336 GMEDTYDAN

-358 SSPYNCNNDVL
+358 SNSYTTNNDVL

-384 RAYAK
+384 RAYNSAWA
-389 KTEVANKDFY
+389 TYDFY
-399 LMAGFHSGN
+399 LMASFDTGKFHN
-408 FHAQESTSVYYTT
+408 QENTTVYYTA
-421 NEQTSAF
+421 NAQTSAF
-428 KFVEV
+428 KFVEA
-433 PQPQNN
+433 PQKNT
-439 AIKTTAVKLSDA
+439 ITTRAVRLSDA

-477 TVKNENGT
+477 TVKNENGN
-485 YNLSRLNLTDQVLP
+485 YYLSRLNLTDQVLP

-505 LLAANE
+505 LAANE
-511 ATTTT
+511 ANT

-527 APTDNKLQAT
+527 APTDNQLQAT
-537 SGAAVTVDAATNAY
+537 SGAAVMVDAATNAY
-551 IFTAK
+551 IFTKNK
-556 DDKVAFFGLLSSDPD
+556 DNVAFFGLLSSDTS
-571 KRKINAFK
+571 KRQIEAFK

-619 DLSGRRVMNVQR
+619 DLSGRRVMNIQR
-631 AGVYIVNGQKRLIK
+631 AGIYIVNGQKRLIK

>member
-1 MKKTLLFTLGLLAA
+1 MKKILLFTLGLLAA

-40 RGPNAAGTGYDDNS
+40 RGPNAAGTAYDDNS
-54 GKGFMLTNKD
+54 GKGFMLTNET

-72 ANWYHGKKFY
+72 ANWYQGKKFF
-82 NETYSATN
+82 NETYRANN

-118 NDNSVSF
+118 DDSSVSF

-154 VNFNTWGGDTGVSGN
+154 VNFNDYGRETGVSGY
-169 GTAKDEGSLFTF
+169 GTSKDAGSLFTF
-181 VENTQYTVDEATI
+181 VENTEYTVDEATI
-194 TTIKEA
+194 TTIKKA

-210 SEVEGIKSHLDE
+210 NDVEGIKSHLGE
-222 VGYPTQADYET
+222 VGYPTQADYDA
-233 LETAL
+233 LKTAL
-238 NTATTKDAAATA
+238 NTATTKDAATTA
-250 LQNFY
+250 WQNFY

-269 EGVNRGGTRTGYV
+269 EGVSRGGTRTGYV
-282 YFNGTQLKFATKLAT
+282 YYNGTQLKFATELAT
-297 TMPDEAIYYCH
+297 PMPDEAIYYCH

-325 MYANDN
+325 MYATDSN
-331 DGESK
+331 GESK
-336 GMEDAYDAN
+336 GMEDVYDAN

-358 SSPYNCNNDVL
+358 TRNSYDCNNDVL

-384 RAYAK
+384 RAYNAQW
-389 KTEVANKDFY
+389 ANYDFY
-399 LMAGFHSGN
+399 LMAGFHSGD
-408 FHAQESTSVYYTT
+408 FHASGNTSVYYTT
-421 NEQTSAF
+421 NAQTSAF

-439 AIKTTAVKLSDA
+439 AIKTIAVKLSDA

-485 YNLSRLNLTDQVLP
+485 YKLSRLNLTDQVLP

-505 LLAANE
+505 LATNE
-511 ATTTT
+511 ANT

-527 APTDNKLQAT
+527 APTDNQLQAT

-556 DDKVAFFGLLSSDPD
+556 DNVAFFGLLSNNPNMRSI
-571 KRKINAFK
+571 KAFK

-619 DLSGRRVMNVQR
+619 DLSGRRVTNVQR
-631 AGVYIVNGQKRLIK
+631 AGIYIVNGQKRLIK

>member
-21 DVVDFLSTSGF
+21 DAVDFLSTSGF

-40 RGPNAAGTGYDDNS
+40 RGPNAAGTAYDDNS
-54 GKGFMLTNKD
+54 GKGFMLTNET

-72 ANWYHGKKFY
+72 ANWYQGKKFF
-82 NETYSATN
+82 NETYRANN

-118 NDNSVSF
+118 DDSSVSF

-154 VNFNTWGGDTGVSGN
+154 VNFNDYGRETGVSGY
-169 GTAKDEGSLFTF
+169 GTSKDAGSLFTF
-181 VENTQYTVDEATI
+181 VKNTEYTVDEATI
-194 TTIKEA
+194 NTIKEA
-200 IETYTKEYYL
+200 IKTYTKEYYL
-210 SEVEGIKSHLDE
+210 SDANNIKSHLGE
-222 VGYPTQADYET
+222 VGYPTQAAYDA

-282 YFNGTQLKFATKLAT
+282 YYNGTQLKFATELAT
-297 TMPDEAIYYCH
+297 SMPDEAIYYCH

-325 MYANDN
+325 MYATDSN
-331 DGESK
+331 GESK

-358 SSPYNCNNDVL
+358 SSPYTCNNDVL

-384 RAYAK
+384 RAYNAQW
-389 KTEVANKDFY
+389 ANYDFY
-399 LMAGFHSGN
+399 LMAGFHSGD
-408 FHAQESTSVYYTT
+408 FHASGNTSVYYTT
-421 NEQTSAF
+421 NAQTSAF

-439 AIKTTAVKLSDA
+439 TITTRAVRLSDA

-505 LLAANE
+505 LASNE
-511 ATTTT
+511 ANT
-516 FTPVPATTAPE
+516 FIPVPATTAPE
-527 APTDNKLQAT
+527 APTDNQLQAT

-556 DDKVAFFGLLSSDPD
+556 DNVAFFGLLSNNPNMRSI
-571 KRKINAFK
+571 KAFK

-619 DLSGRRVMNVQR
+619 DLSGRRVTNVQH
-631 AGVYIVNGQKRLIK
+631 AGIYIVNGQKRLIK

>member
-21 DVVDFLSTSGF
+21 GVVDFLSPSGF

-40 RGPNAAGTGYDDNS
+40 RGPNAAGTAYDNDS
-54 GKGFMLTNKD
+54 GKGFMLTNEE

-72 ANWYHGKKFY
+72 ANWYQGTKFFNKAY
-82 NETYSATN
+82 DKTN
-90 LHHNFLLIKADYG
+90 PHHNFLLIKADYG

-118 NDNSVSF
+118 EDHSVSF

-154 VNFNTWGGDTGVSGN
+154 VNFNDYGESTGTGVSGF
-169 GTAKDEGSLFTF
+169 GTSKDNGSLFTF
-181 VENTQYTVDEATI
+181 VENTQTVDEATI
-194 TTIKEA
+194 NTIKEA
-200 IETYTKEYYL
+200 IKTYTKEYYL
-210 SEVEGIKSHLDE
+210 SDVEGIKSHLGE
-222 VGYPTQADYET
+222 VGYPTQADYDA

-282 YFNGTQLKFATKLAT
+282 YYNGTQLKFAKQLAT
-297 TMPDEAIYYCH
+297 PMPDEAIYYCH

-325 MYANDN
+325 MYATDSK
-331 DGESK
+331 DERK

-358 SSPYNCNNDVL
+358 SSPYTTNNDVL

-384 RAYAK
+384 RAYNSNW
-389 KTEVANKDFY
+389 ANYDFY
-399 LMAGFHSGN
+399 LMAGFHSGD
-408 FHAQESTSVYYTT
+408 FHASSSTSVYYTT
-421 NEQTSAF
+421 DAQTSAF

-439 AIKTTAVKLSDA
+439 AIKTTDVKLSEA
-451 ADAETYNLA
+451 ADAETYYLA

-485 YNLSRLNLTDQVLP
+485 YKLSRLNLTDQVLP

-505 LLAANE
+505 LAANK
-511 ATTTT
+511 ADT
-516 FTPVPATTAPE
+516 FIPVPATTAPE
-527 APTDNKLQAT
+527 APTDNQLQAT

-556 DDKVAFFGLLSSDPD
+556 DNVAFFGLLSSSMRRI
-571 KRKINAFK
+571 KAFK
-579 AYLTVGSNAAP
+579 AYLTVESNAAP

-631 AGVYIVNGQKRLIK
+631 AGIYIVNGQKCLIK

>member
-1 MKKTLLFTLGLLAA
+1 MKKILLFTLGLLAA

-21 DVVDFLSTSGF
+21 DAVDFLAPSGF
-32 KAYKIQAR
+32 KVYKIQAR
-40 RGPNAAGTGYDDNS
+40 RSPNAAGTGYDESS
-54 GKGFMLTNKD
+54 GKGFMLTNGD
-64 SESDLKAY
+64 SDSDLKAY
-72 ANWYHGKKFY
+72 ANWYHGKTFY
-82 NETYSATN
+82 NVTYSPTN

-118 NDNSVSF
+118 DNSSISF

-133 INTSGNDATY
+133 INTWGNDATY

-154 VNFNTWGGDTGVSGN
+154 VNFNTYGGDTGVSGQ
-169 GTAKDEGSLFTF
+169 GTAKDAGSLFTF

-200 IETYTKEYYL
+200 IKTYTKEYYL
-210 SEVEGIKSHLDE
+210 SDVEGIKSHLGE
-222 VGYPTQADYET
+222 VGYPTQADYDA

-250 LQNFY
+250 WQNFY

-269 EGVNRGGTRTGYV
+269 EGVSRGGTRTGYI
-282 YFNGTQLKFATKLAT
+282 YYNGTQLKFATELAT
-297 TMPDEAIYYCH
+297 PMPDEAIYYCH

-325 MYANDN
+325 MYATDSN
-331 DGESK
+331 GESK

-358 SSPYNCNNDVL
+358 SNSYNCNNDVL

-384 RAYAK
+384 RAYNAQW
-389 KTEVANKDFY
+389 ANYDFY
-399 LMAGFHSGN
+399 LMAGFHSGD
-408 FHAQESTSVYYTT
+408 FHASGNTSVYYTT
-421 NEQTSAF
+421 NAQTSAF

-439 AIKTTAVKLSDA
+439 AIKTTAVKLSA
-451 ADAETYNLA
+451 TADAETYNLA

-470 PNDMKAY
+470 PSDMKAY
-477 TVKNENGT
+477 TVKNENGN
-485 YNLSRLNLTDQVLP
+485 YYLSRLNLTDQVLP

-505 LLAANE
+505 LAANE
-511 ATTTT
+511 ANT
-516 FTPVPATTAPE
+516 FIPVPATTAPE
-527 APTDNKLQAT
+527 APTDNQLQAT
-537 SGAAVTVDAATNAY
+537 SGAAVTVDPATNAY

-556 DDKVAFFGLLSSDPD
+556 DNVAFFGLLSNNPNMRSI
-571 KRKINAFK
+571 KAFK

-631 AGVYIVNGQKRLIK
+631 AGIYIVNGQKRLIK

>member
-40 RGPNAAGTGYDDNS
+40 RGPNAAGTAYGDNS
-54 GKGFMLTNKD
+54 GKGFMLTNKN

-72 ANWYHGKKFY
+72 ANWYQGTTFF

-118 NDNSVSF
+118 DDSSVSF

-154 VNFNTWGGDTGVSGN
+154 VNFNTYGGDTGVSGQ
-169 GTAKDEGSLFTF
+169 GTAKDAGSLFTF

-200 IETYTKEYYL
+200 IKTYTKEYYL
-210 SEVEGIKSHLDE
+210 SDVEGIKSHLGE
-222 VGYPTQADYET
+222 VGYPTQADYDA

-238 NTATTKDAAATA
+238 KTATTKDAAATA

-269 EGVNRGGTRTGYV
+269 EGVSRGGTRTGYV
-282 YFNGTQLKFATKLAT
+282 YFNGTQLKFATELAT
-297 TMPDEAIYYCH
+297 PMPDEAIYYCH

-325 MYANDN
+325 MYATDSN
-331 DGESK
+331 GESK

-358 SSPYNCNNDVL
+358 SNSYTCNNDLL

-384 RAYAK
+384 RAYNTAW
-389 KTEVANKDFY
+389 ANYDFY

-408 FHAQESTSVYYTT
+408 FHASSNNTVYYTT

-428 KFVEV
+428 KFVEA
-433 PQPQNN
+433 PQNN
-439 AIKTTAVKLSDA
+439 AITTTAVKLSDA

-470 PNDMKAY
+470 PSDMKAY
-477 TVKNENGT
+477 TVKNENGN
-485 YNLSRLNLTDQVLP
+485 YYLSRLNLTDQVLP

-505 LLAANE
+505 LASNE
-511 ATTTT
+511 ATTTP

-527 APTDNKLQAT
+527 APTDNQLQAT
-537 SGAAVTVDAATNAY
+537 SGAAATVDPATNAY

-556 DDKVAFFGLLSSDPD
+556 DNVAFFGLLSNNPNMRSI
-571 KRKINAFK
+571 KAFK
-579 AYLTVGSNAAP
+579 AYLTVGSSAAP

-631 AGVYIVNGQKRLIK
+631 AGIYIVNGQKRLIK

>member
-1 MKKTLLFTLGLLAA
+1 MKKILLFTLGLLAA

-40 RGPNAAGTGYDDNS
+40 RGPNAAGTAYDNDS
-54 GKGFMLTNKD
+54 GKGFMLTNEE

-72 ANWYHGKKFY
+72 ANWYQGTKFFNKAY
-82 NETYSATN
+82 DKTN
-90 LHHNFLLIKADYG
+90 PHHNFLLIKADYG

-118 NDNSVSF
+118 EDHSVSF

-133 INTSGNDATY
+133 INTSGNNATY

-154 VNFNTWGGDTGVSGN
+154 VNFNDYGESTGTGVSGF
-169 GTAKDEGSLFTF
+169 GTSKDNGSLFTF
-181 VENTQYTVDEATI
+181 VENTEYTVDEATI
-194 TTIKEA
+194 TTIKKA

-210 SEVEGIKSHLDE
+210 NDVEGIKSHLGE
-222 VGYPTQADYET
+222 VGYPTQADYDA
-233 LETAL
+233 LKTAL
-238 NTATTKDAAATA
+238 NTATTKDAATTA
-250 LQNFY
+250 WQNFY

-269 EGVNRGGTRTGYV
+269 EGVSRGGTRTGYV
-282 YFNGTQLKFATKLAT
+282 YFNGTQLKFATSLVT
-297 TMPDEAIYYCH
+297 PMPDEAIYYCH

-325 MYANDN
+325 MYATDAN
-331 DGESK
+331 GEKK

-345 KNTLTLQPMSYNA
+345 KNTLTLQPMSYNTA
-358 SSPYNCNNDVL
+358 NSYSTNNDVL
-369 TVNKNTVGLFLIRGK
+369 TVNKTTVGLFLIRGK
-384 RAYAK
+384 RAYN
-389 KTEVANKDFY
+389 TYWANSDFY

-408 FHAQESTSVYYTT
+408 FHAASNTTVYYTT
-421 NEQTSAF
+421 DAQTSAF
-428 KFVEV
+428 KFVEA
-433 PQPQNN
+433 PQNN

-477 TVKNENGT
+477 TVKNEEGT
-485 YNLSRLNLTDQVLP
+485 YTLSRLSLTDQVLP

-505 LLAANE
+505 LAADE
-511 ATTTT
+511 AST

-527 APTDNKLQAT
+527 APTDNQLLAT

-556 DDKVAFFGLLSSDPD
+556 DNVAFFGLLSSDAS
-571 KRKINAFK
+571 KRSINAFK

-631 AGVYIVNGQKRLIK
+631 AGIYIVNGQKRLIK

>member
-1 MKKTLLFTLGLLAA
+1 MKKILLFTLGLLAA

-40 RGPNAAGTGYDDNS
+40 RGPNAAGTAYDDNS
-54 GKGFMLTNKD
+54 GKGFMLTNET

-72 ANWYHGKKFY
+72 ANWYQGKKFF
-82 NETYSATN
+82 NETYRATN

-118 NDNSVSF
+118 DDSSVSF

-154 VNFNTWGGDTGVSGN
+154 VNFNDYGRETGVSGY
-169 GTAKDEGSLFTF
+169 GTSKDAGSLFTF
-181 VENTQYTVDEATI
+181 VENTEYTVDEATI
-194 TTIKEA
+194 TTIKKA

-210 SEVEGIKSHLDE
+210 NDVEGIKSHLGE
-222 VGYPTQADYET
+222 VGYPTQADYDA
-233 LETAL
+233 LKTAL
-238 NTATTKDAAATA
+238 NTATTKDAATTA
-250 LQNFY
+250 WQNFY

-269 EGVNRGGTRTGYV
+269 EGVSRGGTRTGYV
-282 YFNGTQLKFATKLAT
+282 YYNGTQLKFATELAT
-297 TMPDEAIYYCH
+297 PMPDEAIYYCH

-325 MYANDN
+325 MYATDSN
-331 DGESK
+331 GERK

-358 SSPYNCNNDVL
+358 TRNSYDCNNDVL
-369 TVNKNTVGLFLIRGK
+369 TVNKNTVGLFLILGK
-384 RAYAK
+384 RAYNAQW
-389 KTEVANKDFY
+389 ANYDFY
-399 LMAGFHSGN
+399 LMAGFHSGD
-408 FHAQESTSVYYTT
+408 FHASSNNTVYYTT

-428 KFVEV
+428 KFVEA
-433 PQPQNN
+433 PQNN
-439 AIKTTAVKLSDA
+439 AITTTAVKLSDA

-485 YNLSRLNLTDQVLP
+485 YKLSRLNLTDQVLP

-505 LLAANE
+505 LASNE
-511 ATTTT
+511 ANT
-516 FTPVPATTAPE
+516 FIPVPATTAPE
-527 APTDNKLQAT
+527 APTDNQLQAT
-537 SGAAVTVDAATNAY
+537 NGAAVTIDAATNAY

-556 DDKVAFFGLLSSDPD
+556 DDNVAFFGLLSSSMRRI
-571 KRKINAFK
+571 KAFK
-579 AYLTVGSNAAP
+579 AYLTVESNAAP

-631 AGVYIVNGQKRLIK
+631 AGIYIVNGQKCLIK

>member
-1 MKKTLLFTLGLLAA
+1 MKKILLFTLGLLAA

-40 RGPNAAGTGYDDNS
+40 RGPNAAGTAYDDNS
-54 GKGFMLTNKD
+54 EKGFMLTNET

-72 ANWYHGKKFY
+72 ANWYQGKKFF
-82 NETYSATN
+82 NKTYRANN

-118 NDNSVSF
+118 DDSSVSF

-154 VNFNTWGGDTGVSGN
+154 VNFNTYGGDTGVSGQ
-169 GTAKDEGSLFTF
+169 GTAKDAGSLFTF
-181 VENTQYTVDEATI
+181 VENTEYTVDEATI
-194 TTIKEA
+194 TTIKQA
-200 IETYTKEYYL
+200 IEKYTKEYYL
-210 SEVEGIKSHLDE
+210 NDVEGIKSHLGE
-222 VGYPTQADYET
+222 VGYPTQADYDA
-233 LETAL
+233 LKTAL
-238 NTATTKDAAATA
+238 NTATTKDAATTA
-250 LQNFY
+250 WQNFY

-282 YFNGTQLKFATKLAT
+282 YYNGTQLKFAKQLAT
-297 TMPDEAIYYCH
+297 PMPEEAIYYCH

-325 MYANDN
+325 MYAADTDN
-331 DGESK
+331 ERK
-336 GMEDAYDAN
+336 GMEDTYDAN

-358 SSPYNCNNDVL
+358 SNSYTTNNDVL

-384 RAYAK
+384 RAYNSAWA
-389 KTEVANKDFY
+389 TYDFY
-399 LMAGFHSGN
+399 LMASFDTGKFHN
-408 FHAQESTSVYYTT
+408 QENTTVYYTA
-421 NEQTSAF
+421 NAQTSAF
-428 KFVEV
+428 KFVEA
-433 PQPQNN
+433 PQNN

-485 YNLSRLNLTDQVLP
+485 YKLSRLNLTDQVLP

-505 LLAANE
+505 LASNE
-511 ATTTT
+511 ANT
-516 FTPVPATTAPE
+516 FIPVPATTAPE
-527 APTDNKLQAT
+527 SPTDNQLQAT

-551 IFTAK
+551 IFTKNK
-556 DDKVAFFGLLSSDPD
+556 DNVAFFGLLSSDTSMRNI
-571 KRKINAFK
+571 KAFK

-619 DLSGRRVMNVQR
+619 DLSGRRVMNIQR
-631 AGVYIVNGQKRLIK
+631 AGIYIVNGQKRLIK

>member
-21 DVVDFLSTSGF
+21 DAVDFLSTSGF

-40 RGPNAAGTGYDDNS
+40 RGPNAAGTAYADDS
-54 GKGFMLTNKD
+54 GKGFMLTNEE

-72 ANWYHGKKFY
+72 ANWYQGKKFF
-82 NETYSATN
+82 NETYRANN

-118 NDNSVSF
+118 DDSSVSF

-154 VNFNTWGGDTGVSGN
+154 VNFNDYGRETGVSGY
-169 GTAKDEGSLFTF
+169 GTSKDAGSLFTF
-181 VENTQYTVDEATI
+181 VENTEYTVDEATI
-194 TTIKEA
+194 TTIKKA

-210 SEVEGIKSHLDE
+210 NDVEGIKSHLGE
-222 VGYPTQADYET
+222 VGYPTQADYDA
-233 LETAL
+233 LKTAL
-238 NTATTKDAAATA
+238 NTATTKDAATTA
-250 LQNFY
+250 WQNFY

-269 EGVNRGGTRTGYV
+269 EGVSRGSTRTGYV
-282 YFNGTQLKFATKLAT
+282 YYNGTQLKFATELAT
-297 TMPDEAIYYCH
+297 PMPDEAIYYCH

-325 MYANDN
+325 MYATDSN
-331 DGESK
+331 GERK

-358 SSPYNCNNDVL
+358 SSPYTCNNDVL

-384 RAYAK
+384 RAYNAQW
-389 KTEVANKDFY
+389 ANYDFY
-399 LMAGFHSGN
+399 LMAGFHSGD
-408 FHAQESTSVYYTT
+408 FHASGNTSVYYTT
-421 NEQTSAF
+421 NAQTSAF

-439 AIKTTAVKLSDA
+439 TITTRAVRLSDA

-505 LLAANE
+505 LATNE
-511 ATTTT
+511 ANT

-527 APTDNKLQAT
+527 APTDNQLQAT

-551 IFTAK
+551 IFTKNK
-556 DDKVAFFGLLSSDPD
+556 DNVAFFGLLSSDTS
-571 KRKINAFK
+571 KRKIEAFK

>member
-1 MKKTLLFTLGLLAA
+1 MKKILLFTLGLLAA

-21 DVVDFLSTSGF
+21 DAVDFLSTSGF

-54 GKGFMLTNKD
+54 GKGFMLTNENN
-64 SESDLKAY
+64 ESDLKAY
-72 ANWYHGKKFY
+72 ANWYRGKTFY
-82 NETYSATN
+82 NVTYNATN

-118 NDNSVSF
+118 DDSSVSF

-154 VNFNTWGGDTGVSGN
+154 VNFNTYGGDTGVSGQ
-169 GTAKDEGSLFTF
+169 GTAKDAGSLFTF

-200 IETYTKEYYL
+200 IKTYTKEYYL
-210 SEVEGIKSHLDE
+210 SDVEGIKSHLGE
-222 VGYPTQADYET
+222 VGYPTQADYDA

-238 NTATTKDAAATA
+238 KTATTKDAAATA

-269 EGVNRGGTRTGYV
+269 EGVSRGGTRTGYV
-282 YFNGTQLKFATKLAT
+282 YFNGTQLKFATELAT
-297 TMPDEAIYYCH
+297 PMPDEAIYYCH

-325 MYANDN
+325 MYATDYN
-331 DGESK
+331 GESK

-358 SSPYNCNNDVL
+358 SNSYNCNNDVL

-384 RAYAK
+384 RAYNAQW
-389 KTEVANKDFY
+389 ANYDFY
-399 LMAGFHSGN
+399 LMAGFHSGK
-408 FHAQESTSVYYTT
+408 FHASSSNSVYYTT
-421 NEQTSAF
+421 DAQTSAF
-428 KFVEV
+428 KFVEA
-433 PQPQNN
+433 PQKNT
-439 AIKTTAVKLSDA
+439 ITTRALRLSDA

-477 TVKNENGT
+477 TVKNENGN
-485 YNLSRLNLTDQVLP
+485 YYLSRLNLTDQVLP

-505 LLAANE
+505 LASNE
-511 ATTTT
+511 ANT
-516 FTPVPATTAPE
+516 FIPVPATTAPE
-527 APTDNKLQAT
+527 APTDNQLQAT
-537 SGAAVTVDAATNAY
+537 SGAAVTVDPATNAY

-556 DDKVAFFGLLSSDPD
+556 DNVAFFGLLSNNPNMRSI
-571 KRKINAFK
+571 KAFK

-631 AGVYIVNGQKRLIK
+631 AGIYIVNGQKRLIK

>member
-1 MKKTLLFTLGLLAA
+1 MKKILLFTLGLLAA

-40 RGPNAAGTGYDDNS
+40 RGPNAAGTAYDDNS
-54 GKGFMLTNKD
+54 GKGFMLTNET

-72 ANWYHGKKFY
+72 ANWYQGKKFF
-82 NETYSATN
+82 NETYRANN

-118 NDNSVSF
+118 DDSSVSF

-154 VNFNTWGGDTGVSGN
+154 VNFNDYGRETGVSGY
-169 GTAKDEGSLFTF
+169 GTSKDAGSLFTF
-181 VENTQYTVDEATI
+181 VENTEYTVDEATI
-194 TTIKEA
+194 TTIKKA

-210 SEVEGIKSHLDE
+210 NDVEGIKSHLGE
-222 VGYPTQADYET
+222 VGYPTQADYDA
-233 LETAL
+233 LKTAL
-238 NTATTKDAAATA
+238 NTATTKDAATTA
-250 LQNFY
+250 WQNFY

-269 EGVNRGGTRTGYV
+269 EGVSRGGTRTGYV
-282 YFNGTQLKFATKLAT
+282 YYNGTQLKFATELAT
-297 TMPDEAIYYCH
+297 PMPDEAIYYCH

-325 MYANDN
+325 MYATDSN
-331 DGESK
+331 GESK

-345 KNTLTLQPMSYNA
+345 KNTFTLQPMSYNA
-358 SSPYNCNNDVL
+358 SNSYNCNNDVL

-384 RAYAK
+384 RAYNTAW
-389 KTEVANKDFY
+389 ANYDFY

-408 FHAQESTSVYYTT
+408 FHASSNNTVYYTT

-428 KFVEV
+428 KFVEA
-433 PQPQNN
+433 PQNN
-439 AIKTTAVKLSDA
+439 AITTTAVKLSDA

-485 YNLSRLNLTDQVLP
+485 YKLSRLNLTDQVLL

-505 LLAANE
+505 LAANK
-511 ATTTT
+511 ADT
-516 FTPVPATTAPE
+516 FIPVPATTAPE
-527 APTDNKLQAT
+527 APTDNQLQAT
-537 SGAAVTVDAATNAY
+537 SGAAVTVDPATNAY

-556 DDKVAFFGLLSSDPD
+556 DNIAFFGLLSSSNRSI
-571 KRKINAFK
+571 KAFK
-579 AYLTVGSNAAP
+579 AYLTVESNAAP
-590 RLSLNFGDDNVTTG
+590 RLSLDFGDDNVTTG

>member
-21 DVVDFLSTSGF
+21 GVVDFLSPSGF

-40 RGPNAAGTGYDDNS
+40 RGPNAAGTAYDNDS
-54 GKGFMLTNKD
+54 GKGFMLTNEE

-72 ANWYHGKKFY
+72 ANWYQGTTFF
-82 NETYSATN
+82 NETYSTTN

-118 NDNSVSF
+118 DNSSISF

-133 INTSGNDATY
+133 INTWGNDATY
-143 KYYITTSNNRQ
+143 KYYITTSNGRQ
-154 VNFNTWGGDTGVSGN
+154 VNFNTWGGNTGVSGQ
-169 GTAKDEGSLFTF
+169 GTSKDEGSLFTF
-181 VENTQYTVDEATI
+181 VENTKYTVDEATI
-194 TTIKEA
+194 TTIKQA

-210 SEVEGIKSHLDE
+210 SDVEGIKSHLGE
-222 VGYPTQADYET
+222 VGYPSQADYDA
-233 LETAL
+233 LVTAL
-238 NTATTKDAAATA
+238 NTATTKEAATTA
-250 LQNFY
+250 WQNFY

-282 YFNGTQLKFATKLAT
+282 YYNGTQLKFATQLAT
-297 TMPDEAIYYCH
+297 PMPEEAIYYCH

-325 MYANDN
+325 MYAADT
-331 DGESK
+331 DSERK
-336 GMEDAYDAN
+336 GMEDTYDAN

-358 SSPYNCNNDVL
+358 SNSYTTNNDVL

-384 RAYAK
+384 RAYNSAWA
-389 KTEVANKDFY
+389 TYDFY
-399 LMAGFHSGN
+399 LMASFDTGKFHN
-408 FHAQESTSVYYTT
+408 QENTTVYYTA
-421 NEQTSAF
+421 NAQTSAF
-428 KFVEV
+428 KFVEA
-433 PQPQNN
+433 PQKNT
-439 AIKTTAVKLSDA
+439 ITTRAVRLSDA

-477 TVKNENGT
+477 TVKNENGN
-485 YNLSRLNLTDQVLP
+485 YYLSRLNLTDQVLP

-505 LLAANE
+505 LAANE
-511 ATTTT
+511 ANT

-527 APTDNKLQAT
+527 APTDNQLQAT

-551 IFTAK
+551 IFTKNK
-556 DDKVAFFGLLSSDPD
+556 DNVAFFGLLSSDTS
-571 KRKINAFK
+571 KRKIEAFK

-631 AGVYIVNGQKRLIK
+631 AGIYIVNGQKHLIK

>member
-1 MKKTLLFTLGLLAA
+1 MKKILLFTLGLLAA

-40 RGPNAAGTGYDDNS
+40 RGPNAAGTAYDDNS
-54 GKGFMLTNKD
+54 GKGFMLTNET

-72 ANWYHGKKFY
+72 ANWYQGKKFF
-82 NETYSATN
+82 NKTYRANN

-118 NDNSVSF
+118 DDSSVSF

-154 VNFNTWGGDTGVSGN
+154 VNFNTYGGDTGVSGQ
-169 GTAKDEGSLFTF
+169 GTAKDAGSLFTF
-181 VENTQYTVDEATI
+181 VENTEYTVDEATI
-194 TTIKEA
+194 TTIKQA
-200 IETYTKEYYL
+200 IEKYTKEYYL
-210 SEVEGIKSHLDE
+210 NDVEGIKSHLGE
-222 VGYPTQADYET
+222 VGYPTQADYDA
-233 LETAL
+233 LKTAL
-238 NTATTKDAAATA
+238 NTATTKDAATTA
-250 LQNFY
+250 WQNFY

-282 YFNGTQLKFATKLAT
+282 YYNGTQLKFAKQLAT
-297 TMPDEAIYYCH
+297 PMPEEAIYYCH

-325 MYANDN
+325 MYAADTDN
-331 DGESK
+331 ERK
-336 GMEDAYDAN
+336 GMEDTYDAN

-358 SSPYNCNNDVL
+358 SNSYTTNNDVL

-384 RAYAK
+384 RAYNAQW
-389 KTEVANKDFY
+389 ANYDFY
-399 LMAGFHSGN
+399 LMAGFHSGD
-408 FHAQESTSVYYTT
+408 FHASGNTSVYYTT
-421 NEQTSAF
+421 NAQTSAF

-439 AIKTTAVKLSDA
+439 TITTRAVRLSDA

-505 LLAANE
+505 LASNE
-511 ATTTT
+511 ANT
-516 FTPVPATTAPE
+516 FIPVPATTAPE
-527 APTDNKLQAT
+527 APTDNQLQAT

-556 DDKVAFFGLLSSDPD
+556 DNVAFFGLLSNNPNMRSI
-571 KRKINAFK
+571 KAFK

-619 DLSGRRVMNVQR
+619 DLSGRRVTNVQH
-631 AGVYIVNGQKRLIK
+631 AGIYIVNGQKRLIK

>member
-40 RGPNAAGTGYDDNS
+40 RGPNAAGTAYDDNS
-54 GKGFMLTNKD
+54 GKGFMLTNER

-72 ANWYHGKKFY
+72 ANWYQGTTFF

-118 NDNSVSF
+118 DDSSVSF

-154 VNFNTWGGDTGVSGN
+154 VNFNTYGESTGTGVSGF
-169 GTAKDEGSLFTF
+169 GTSKDNGSLFTF
-181 VENTQYTVDEATI
+181 VENTQTVDEATI
-194 TTIKEA
+194 NTIKEA
-200 IETYTKEYYL
+200 IKTYTKEYYL
-210 SEVEGIKSHLDE
+210 SDVEGIKSHLGE
-222 VGYPTQADYET
+222 VGYPTQADYDA
-233 LETAL
+233 LKTAL
-238 NTATTKDAAATA
+238 NTATTKDAATTA
-250 LQNFY
+250 WQNFY

-269 EGVNRGGTRTGYV
+269 EGVSRGGTRTGYV
-282 YFNGTQLKFATKLAT
+282 YYNGTQLKFATELAT
-297 TMPDEAIYYCH
+297 PMPDEAIYYCH

-325 MYANDN
+325 MYATDSN
-331 DGESK
+331 GERK

-358 SSPYNCNNDVL
+358 SSPYTTNNDVL

-384 RAYAK
+384 RAYNAQW
-389 KTEVANKDFY
+389 ANYDFY
-399 LMAGFHSGN
+399 LMAGFHSGD
-408 FHAQESTSVYYTT
+408 FHASGNTSVYYTT
-421 NEQTSAF
+421 NAQTSAF

-485 YNLSRLNLTDQVLP
+485 YKLSRLNLTDQVLP

-505 LLAANE
+505 LASNE
-511 ATTTT
+511 ANT
-516 FTPVPATTAPE
+516 FIPVPATTAPE
-527 APTDNKLQAT
+527 APTDNQLQAT
-537 SGAAVTVDAATNAY
+537 SGAAVTVDPATNAY

-556 DDKVAFFGLLSSDPD
+556 NNVAFFGLLSSSMRRI
-571 KRKINAFK
+571 KAFK
-579 AYLTVGSNAAP
+579 AYLTVESNAAP

-631 AGVYIVNGQKRLIK
+631 AGIYIVNGQKRLIK

>member
-32 KAYKIQAR
+32 KVYKIQAR
-40 RGPNAAGTGYDDNS
+40 RGPNAAGTAYGDNS
-54 GKGFMLTNKD
+54 GKGFMLTNKN

-72 ANWYHGKKFY
+72 ANWYQGTTFF

-118 NDNSVSF
+118 DDSSVSF

-154 VNFNTWGGDTGVSGN
+154 VNFNTYGGDTGVSGQ
-169 GTAKDEGSLFTF
+169 GTAKDAGSLFTF

-200 IETYTKEYYL
+200 IKTYTKEYYL
-210 SEVEGIKSHLDE
+210 SDVEGIKSHLGE
-222 VGYPTQADYET
+222 VGYPTQADYDA

-238 NTATTKDAAATA
+238 KTATTKDAAATA

-269 EGVNRGGTRTGYV
+269 EGVSRGGTRTGYV
-282 YFNGTQLKFATKLAT
+282 YFNGTQLKFATELAT
-297 TMPDEAIYYCH
+297 PMPDEAIYYCH

-325 MYANDN
+325 MYATDSN
-331 DGESK
+331 GENK

-345 KNTLTLQPMSYNA
+345 KNTLTLQPMSYDATRN
-358 SSPYNCNNDVL
+358 SYTCNNDLL

-384 RAYAK
+384 RAYNTAW
-389 KTEVANKDFY
+389 ANYDFY

-408 FHAQESTSVYYTT
+408 FHASSNNTVYYTT

-428 KFVEV
+428 KFVEA
-433 PQPQNN
+433 PQNN
-439 AIKTTAVKLSDA
+439 AITTTAVKLSDA

-485 YNLSRLNLTDQVLP
+485 YYLSRLNLTDQVLP

-505 LLAANE
+505 LAANK
-511 ATTTT
+511 ATTTP

-527 APTDNKLQAT
+527 APTDNQLQAT
-537 SGAAVTVDAATNAY
+537 SGAAVTIDAATNAY

-556 DDKVAFFGLLSSDPD
+556 DKVAFFGLLSNNPNMRSI
-571 KRKINAFK
+571 KAFK
-579 AYLTVGSNAAP
+579 AYLIVGSNAAP

>member
-40 RGPNAAGTGYDDNS
+40 RGPNAAGTAYDDNS
-54 GKGFMLTNKD
+54 GKGFMLTNKN

-72 ANWYHGKKFY
+72 ANWYQGTTFF

-90 LHHNFLLIKADYG
+90 HHHNFLLIKADYG

-118 NDNSVSF
+118 EDHSVSF

-154 VNFNTWGGDTGVSGN
+154 VNFNDYGGSTGVSGF
-169 GTAKDEGSLFTF
+169 GTSKDNGSLFTF
-181 VENTQYTVDEATI
+181 VENTQTVDEATI
-194 TTIKEA
+194 NTIKEA
-200 IETYTKEYYL
+200 IKTYTKEYYL
-210 SEVEGIKSHLDE
+210 SDVEGIKSHLGE
-222 VGYPTQADYET
+222 VGYPTQAAYDA
-233 LETAL
+233 LENAL

-282 YFNGTQLKFATKLAT
+282 YFNSTQLKFATELAT
-297 TMPDEAIYYCH
+297 PMPDEAIYYCH

-325 MYANDN
+325 MYATDSN
-331 DGESK
+331 GERK

-345 KNTLTLQPMSYNA
+345 KNTLTLQPMSYDATRN
-358 SSPYNCNNDVL
+358 YYDCNNDIL

-384 RAYAK
+384 RAYNTK
-389 KTEVANKDFY
+389 EANHDYY

-408 FHAQESTSVYYTT
+408 FHASYSTTVFYTT

-451 ADAETYNLA
+451 TDAETYNLA

-470 PNDMKAY
+470 PSDMKAY
-477 TVKNENGT
+477 TVKNENGN
-485 YNLSRLNLTDQVLP
+485 YYLSRLNLTDQVLP

-505 LLAANE
+505 LASNE
-511 ATTTT
+511 ANT
-516 FTPVPATTAPE
+516 FIPVPATTAPE
-527 APTDNKLQAT
+527 APTNNQLQAT

-556 DDKVAFFGLLSSDPD
+556 DKVAFFGLLSSSMRRI
-571 KRKINAFK
+571 KAFK
-579 AYLTVGSNAAP
+579 AYLTVESNAAP

>member
-21 DVVDFLSTSGF
+21 DAVDFLSTSGF

-40 RGPNAAGTGYDDNS
+40 RGPNAAGTNYDDNS
-54 GKGFMLTNKD
+54 GKGFMLTNGT

-72 ANWYHGKKFY
+72 ANWYQGKKFFNKTY
-82 NETYSATN
+82 NATN
-90 LHHNFLLIKADYG
+90 PHHNFLLIKADYG

-118 NDNSVSF
+118 DDSSVSF

-143 KYYITTSNNRQ
+143 KYYITTSSNRQ
-154 VNFNTWGGDTGVSGN
+154 VNFNTYGGDTGVSGQ
-169 GTAKDEGSLFTF
+169 GTAKDAGSLFTF
-181 VENTQYTVDEATI
+181 VENTEYTVDEATI
-194 TTIKEA
+194 TTIKQA
-200 IETYTKEYYL
+200 IEKYTKEYYL
-210 SEVEGIKSHLDE
+210 NDVEGIKSHLGE
-222 VGYPTQADYET
+222 VGYPTQADYDA
-233 LETAL
+233 LKTAL
-238 NTATTKDAAATA
+238 NTATTKDAATTA
-250 LQNFY
+250 WQNFY

-282 YFNGTQLKFATKLAT
+282 YYNGTQLKFAKQLAT
-297 TMPDEAIYYCH
+297 PMPEEAIYYCH

-325 MYANDN
+325 MYAADTDN
-331 DGESK
+331 ERK
-336 GMEDAYDAN
+336 GMEDTYDAN

-358 SSPYNCNNDVL
+358 SNSYTTNNDVL

-384 RAYAK
+384 RAYNSAWA
-389 KTEVANKDFY
+389 TYDFY
-399 LMAGFHSGN
+399 LMASFDTGKFHN
-408 FHAQESTSVYYTT
+408 QENTTVYYTA
-421 NEQTSAF
+421 NAQTSAF
-428 KFVEV
+428 KFVEA
-433 PQPQNN
+433 PQNN

-485 YNLSRLNLTDQVLP
+485 YKLSRLNLTDQVLP

-505 LLAANE
+505 LASNE
-511 ATTTT
+511 ANT
-516 FTPVPATTAPE
+516 FIPVPATTAPE
-527 APTDNKLQAT
+527 SPTDNQLQAT

-551 IFTAK
+551 IFTKNK
-556 DDKVAFFGLLSSDPD
+556 DNVAFFGLLSSDTSMRNI
-571 KRKINAFK
+571 KAFK

-619 DLSGRRVMNVQR
+619 DLSGRRVMNIQR
-631 AGVYIVNGQKRLIK
+631 AGIYIVNGQKRLIK

>member
-21 DVVDFLSTSGF
+21 DAVDFLSPSGFKGF

-40 RGPNAAGTGYDDNS
+40 RGPNAAGTAYADDS
-54 GKGFMLTNKD
+54 GKGFMLTNEE

-72 ANWYHGKKFY
+72 ANWYQGTKFFNKAY
-82 NETYSATN
+82 DKTN
-90 LHHNFLLIKADYG
+90 PHHNFLLIKADYG
-103 TFIYSLGKNA
+103 TFVYSLGKKA

-118 NDNSVSF
+118 DNTSISF

-133 INTSGNDATY
+133 INTWGNDATY

-154 VNFNTWGGDTGVSGN
+154 VNFNTYGEDRGVSGY
-169 GTAKDEGSLFTF
+169 GTAKDAGSLFTF

-194 TTIKEA
+194 TTIKKA

-210 SEVEGIKSHLDE
+210 NDVEGIKSHLGE
-222 VGYPTQADYET
+222 VGYPTQADYDA
-233 LETAL
+233 LKTAL
-238 NTATTKDAAATA
+238 NTATTKDAATTA
-250 LQNFY
+250 WQNFY

-282 YFNGTQLKFATKLAT
+282 YFNGTQLKFATELAT
-297 TMPDEAIYYCH
+297 PMPDEAIYYCH

-325 MYANDN
+325 MYATDSN
-331 DGESK
+331 GESK

-358 SSPYNCNNDVL
+358 SNSYTCNNDVL

-384 RAYAK
+384 RAYN
-389 KTEVANKDFY
+389 TVWANYDFY
-399 LMAGFHSGN
+399 LMASFHSGD
-408 FHAQESTSVYYTT
+408 FHASSSTSVYYTT
-421 NEQTSAF
+421 DAQTSAF
-428 KFVEV
+428 KFVEA
-433 PQPQNN
+433 PQNN
-439 AIKTTAVKLSDA
+439 TITTRAVRLSDA

-505 LLAANE
+505 LATNE
-511 ATTTT
+511 ANT

-527 APTDNKLQAT
+527 APTDNQLQAT

-556 DDKVAFFGLLSSDPD
+556 DKVAFFGLLSSSMRRI
-571 KRKINAFK
+571 KAFK
-579 AYLTVGSNAAP
+579 AYLTVESNAAP

>member
-21 DVVDFLSTSGF
+21 DAVDFLSTSGF

-40 RGPNAAGTGYDDNS
+40 RGPNAAGTAYDDNS
-54 GKGFMLTNKD
+54 GKGFMLTNET

-72 ANWYHGKKFY
+72 ANWYQGKKFF
-82 NETYSATN
+82 NETYRANN

-118 NDNSVSF
+118 DDSSVSF

-154 VNFNTWGGDTGVSGN
+154 VNFNDYGRETGVSGY
-169 GTAKDEGSLFTF
+169 GTSKDAGSLFTF
-181 VENTQYTVDEATI
+181 VENTEYTVDEATI
-194 TTIKEA
+194 TTIKKA

-210 SEVEGIKSHLDE
+210 NDVEGIKSHLGE
-222 VGYPTQADYET
+222 VGYPTQADYDA
-233 LETAL
+233 LKTAL
-238 NTATTKDAAATA
+238 NTATTKDAATTA
-250 LQNFY
+250 WQNFY

-269 EGVNRGGTRTGYV
+269 EGVSRGGTRTGYV
-282 YFNGTQLKFATKLAT
+282 YYNGTQLKFATELAT
-297 TMPDEAIYYCH
+297 PMPDEAIYYCH

-325 MYANDN
+325 MYATDSN
-331 DGESK
+331 GERK

-358 SSPYNCNNDVL
+358 SSPYTCNNDVL

-384 RAYAK
+384 RAYNAQW
-389 KTEVANKDFY
+389 ANYDFY
-399 LMAGFHSGN
+399 LMAGFHSGD
-408 FHAQESTSVYYTT
+408 FHASGNTSVYYTT
-421 NEQTSAF
+421 NAQTSAF

-439 AIKTTAVKLSDA
+439 TITTRAVRLSDA

-505 LLAANE
+505 LASNE
-511 ATTTT
+511 ANT
-516 FTPVPATTAPE
+516 FIPVPATTAPE
-527 APTDNKLQAT
+527 APTDNQLQAT

-551 IFTAK
+551 IFTKNK
-556 DDKVAFFGLLSSDPD
+556 DNVAFFGLLSSDTS
-571 KRKINAFK
+571 KRKIEAFK

-619 DLSGRRVMNVQR
+619 DLSGRRVMNIQR
-631 AGVYIVNGQKRLIK
+631 AGIYIVNGQKRLIK